1 MQYVLQEG
9 GSFSE
14 LLSTLVCFHWGS
26 SETSTSHNTSSAQPG
41 SIDEFVTWLDGCYF
55 FIQDHVHHSRLRWI
69 LRFSAIGRAG
79 LFTWKK
85 QDNWRWWCWNA
96 SLGAPRG
103 QSRVVQWR
111 YTVCQ
116 LFQDPTRSPAF
127 WWILDAPWHHELW
140 VCNRNFGTMI
150 PSVGQGQGSFVKK
163 YTMDYG
169 QSFASPSNVLGMYD
183 ILGYF
188 WNLERPGLFQSYE
201 F

>member
-1 MQYVLQEG
+1 MQYILQEG

-55 FIQDHVHHSRLRWI
+55 FIQDHVHHSRLQWI

-103 QSRVVQWR
+103 QSRVVQWW

-116 LFQDPTRSPAF
+116 LFKDPTRSPAQSSF
-127 WWILDAPWHHELW
+127 LMNTGCSMTFMSSEG
-140 VCNRNFGTMI
+140 CNRNFGTMI

-163 YTMDYG
+163 YTMDNL
-169 QSFASPSNVLGMYD
+169 SHPLLMCWECMTFWD
-183 ILGYF
+183 IFGI
-188 WNLERPGLFQSYE
+188 
-201 F
+201 